1 MEQYN
6 KTIILPTS
14 GQKLYEITSEVSSWV
29 NKQNIKK
36 GLVTIFT
43 QHTSCSLII
52 QENADK
58 DVQKDLINF
67 FSRIAPE
74 KDNYIHNSEGLD
86 DMPAHIKSAIT
97 QTNLSI
103 PIENYQMVLGTWQGI
118 YVFEHRKSSKK
129 RTIKLHL
136 IG

>member
-1 MEQYN
+1 
-6 KTIILPTS
+6 
-14 GQKLYEITSEVSSWV
+14 
-29 NKQNIKK
+29 
-36 GLVTIFT
+36 
-43 QHTSCSLII
+43 
-52 QENADK
+52 
-58 DVQKDLINF
+58 
-67 FSRIAPE
+67 
-74 KDNYIHNSEGLD
+74 
-86 DMPAHIKSAIT
+86 MPAHIKSAIT

>member
-1 MEQYN
+1 MKQSN
-6 KTIILPTS
+6 KTITIATN
-14 GQKLYEITSEVSSWV
+14 GQSFYEITFEVSNWV
-29 NKQNIKK
+29 KKQDIKN
-36 GLVTIFT
+36 GLLTIFI

-52 QENADK
+52 QENADS
-58 DVQKDLINF
+58 DVQKDLLNF
-67 FSRIAPE
+67 FSKIAPE

-97 QTNLSI
+97 QTSLSI

-118 YVFEHRKSSKK
+118 YMFEHRKSSKK
-129 RTIKLHL
+129 RAIKLHL